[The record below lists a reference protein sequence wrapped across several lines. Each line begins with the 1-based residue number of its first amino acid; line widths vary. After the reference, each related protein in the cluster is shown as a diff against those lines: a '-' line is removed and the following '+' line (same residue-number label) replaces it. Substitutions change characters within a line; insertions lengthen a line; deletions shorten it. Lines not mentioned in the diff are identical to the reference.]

1 MRESPT
7 VDGAFI
13 LSVLHEGKPRHYQIN
28 RHGADAFFS
37 IGKTCW
43 QLLVYFIKQSFHLE
57 DGYIVHGLDALISI
71 CQKEGS
77 SIFGPLNRP
86 CKKDLPPVD
95 TRCHGR
101 CNLLHRATKE
111 GWCSFIFVVPLYLFF
126 KVVTH

>member
-1 MRESPT
+1 MPFSQSVSKLPQFNCICLQFFYLF
-7 VDGAFI
+7 FI
-13 LSVLHEGKPRHYQIN
+13 
-28 RHGADAFFS
+28 
-37 IGKTCW
+37 
-43 QLLVYFIKQSFHLE
+43 E
-57 DGYIVHGLDALISI
+57 DGYIVHGLDALINL

-111 GWCSFIFVVPLYLFF
+111 G
-126 KVVTH
+126 

>member
-1 MRESPT
+1 MFVTKESQDIIKLIDT
-7 VDGAFI
+7 VLMHFSQLVSQFNSLYTHCTI
-13 LSVLHEGKPRHYQIN
+13 LNILIMY
-28 RHGADAFFS
+28 
-37 IGKTCW
+37 
-43 QLLVYFIKQSFHLE
+43 LLAE
-57 DGYIVHGLDALISI
+57 DGYIVHGLDTLIAL

-111 GWCSFIFVVPLYLFF
+111 GISISFVYLSSCFSSRSSNIF
-126 KVVTH
+126 KQGT

>member
-1 MRESPT
+1 MIIYHI
-7 VDGAFI
+7 A
-13 LSVLHEGKPRHYQIN
+13 
-28 RHGADAFFS
+28 
-37 IGKTCW
+37 
-43 QLLVYFIKQSFHLE
+43 E
-57 DGYIVHGLDALISI
+57 DGYIVHGLDTLISL

-111 GWCSFIFVVPLYLFF
+111 GISYYQFCLF
-126 KVVTH
+126 